1 MIGSEVC
8 ATQLRANW
16 EPVIGVAAALAVSN
30 TACNYFFSYVQE
42 VSPKTKAF
50 SYAGKANMAFDR
62 QSKRIAIGLSK
73 ARRVGV
79 KLPVPPTLRSWE
91 DGFSGLISDL

>member
-1 MIGSEVC
+1 MIGSKAC

-16 EPVIGVAAALAVSN
+16 EHVIGVASALAASN
-30 TACNYFFSYVQE
+30 TACNYFFSYIQE
-42 VSPKTKAF
+42 CRQRRKLLLCRSPEQA
-50 SYAGKANMAFDR
+50 
-62 QSKRIAIGLSK
+62 IAIGLSK
-73 ARRVGV
+73 RRRVGV